1 MGGREGLCRP
11 FSFTYVT
18 ILYIPTYRYTRK
30 KGQLGA
36 GLGLH
41 ALVIFSSHGMDLTRK
56 NVLFWGMG
64 WN

>member
-1 MGGREGLCRP
+1 MQALL
-11 FSFTYVT
+11 
-18 ILYIPTYRYTRK
+18 IYICYYSVPTYRYTRK